1 MFLLTL
7 KQHTHTSVCVKMNTN
22 GLSMY
27 NVATSLDL
35 DALTVKDTKQQ
46 EEDNVSDDSGDEEE
60 VQQRNAEVTHF
71 IFIEYVYIL

>member
-1 MFLLTL
+1 
-7 KQHTHTSVCVKMNTN
+7 MNTN

>member
-1 MFLLTL
+1 
-7 KQHTHTSVCVKMNTN
+7 
-22 GLSMY
+22 MY